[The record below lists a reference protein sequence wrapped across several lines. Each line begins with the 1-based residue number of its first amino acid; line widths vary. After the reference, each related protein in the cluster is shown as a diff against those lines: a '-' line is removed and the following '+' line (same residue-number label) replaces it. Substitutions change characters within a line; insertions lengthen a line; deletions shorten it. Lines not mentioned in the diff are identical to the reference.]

1 MGKGEL
7 QDRMVIFPITDETVG
22 SEPVVAWQG
31 VQAREQQDAS
41 EFWMITQPAHAALAG
56 DLAAALKDDLF
67 GPIDLTV
74 SRSIALH
81 DAGWSME
88 DADQIQQLRAN
99 PKLKPHS
106 FLNASV
112 DEFLGAWTKSIET
125 AEKFAPV
132 GGYVVSRH
140 FERLSERDAQNDAG
154 KLARF
159 RAQEKERQKKLRTEI
174 NFQEQALER
183 LVDALQF
190 CDLLSLYLCSGSKR
204 SVKFDHP
211 KLTLTRVGDEH
222 RLDPFPFREHQQF
235 SFSAMRHPAA
245 RDKKAKPG
253 AVFYVNL

>member
-1 MGKGEL
+1 
-7 QDRMVIFPITDETVG
+7 MVIFPITDETVA
-22 SEPVVAWQG
+22 SEPIGAWQA
-31 VQAREQQDAS
+31 VQGREQQDAS

-56 DLAAALKDDLF
+56 DLAAALKADLF
-67 GPIDLTV
+67 GPIDLTA

-112 DEFLGAWTKSIET
+112 DEFLGAWTRSIET

-140 FERLSERDAQNDAG
+140 FERLSERDAQHDAG

-159 RAQEKERQKKLRTEI
+159 RAQEKQRQNKLRSRI
-174 NFQEQALER
+174 SLQEQALEL

-204 SVKFDHP
+204 SVKFGEP
-211 KLTLTRVGDEH
+211 ALTLVRDGDEY
-222 RLDPFPFREHQQF
+222 RLEPFPFREHRQF
-235 SFSAMRHPAA
+235 SFSAMRHPADV
-245 RDKKAKPG
+245 DKKAKSG
-253 AVFYVNL
+253 ATFYVNL